1 VKRFVTWLL
10 AGIVV
15 IGLFAMLV
23 LWLRAL
29 NVNTGGGTSAPVVV
43 AVPTPSAPS
52 SPPRGDSS
60 IAAAPICALEGD
72 ARSPR
77 VQRLNELKNRAAIPL
92 PRDIDS
98 TVTMQA
104 LLAPGSDA
112 GRFNTRRAATISGYV
127 ADVKVGGV
135 ETVNCHADLPAD
147 RDTHIELT
155 LEPNNPDEAKH
166 VIVEVTPRWR
176 AELAQHGDDGV
187 GGASDHGD
195 AGAGAAAAR
204 RSVTSAGAGR
214 ELRRQPRQSSLV
226 ASPRQRR
233 SFARWMS
240 PRCPGTLH
248 SQGFNHTMTHSAGN
262 AVPVF
267 IARRRVGSHD
277 SFRWPIFFLAGEHE

>member
-1 VKRFVTWLL
+1 MKRFVTWLL

-77 VQRLNELKNRAAIPL
+77 VQRLNELKNRAAIPS

-98 TVTMQA
+98 TVTMEA

-135 ETVNCHADLPAD
+135 ETVNCHAELPAD

-176 AELAQHGDDGV
+176 AEMAQHGDDW
-187 GGASDHGD
+187 ST
-195 AGAGAAAAR
+195 AG
-204 RSVTSAGAGR
+204 
-214 ELRRQPRQSSLV
+214 LRRHLLGRWIEVSGWLLYDEEHEANAEHTHRGSANVWRATVWEVHPVSSLRLLDR
-226 ASPRQRR
+226 P
-233 SFARWMS
+233 
-240 PRCPGTLH
+240 P
-248 SQGFNHTMTHSAGN
+248 
-262 AVPVF
+262 
-267 IARRRVGSHD
+267 HD
-277 SFRWPIFFLAGEHE
+277 AP

>member
-1 VKRFVTWLL
+1 MKRFVTWLL

-77 VQRLNELKNRAAIPL
+77 VQRLNELKNRAAIPS

-98 TVTMQA
+98 TVTMEA

-135 ETVNCHADLPAD
+135 ETVNCHAELPAD

-176 AELAQHGDDGV
+176 AEMAQHGDDWSTPG
-187 GGASDHGD
+187 
-195 AGAGAAAAR
+195 
-204 RSVTSAGAGR
+204 
-214 ELRRQPRQSSLV
+214 LRRRLLG
-226 ASPRQRR
+226 
-233 SFARWMS
+233 RWLEVT
-240 PRCPGTLH
+240 GWLLY
-248 SQGFNHTMTHSAGN
+248 
-262 AVPVF
+262 
-267 IARRRVGSHD
+267 D
-277 SFRWPIFFLAGEHE
+277 EEHEANAQHTHRGRANVWRATVWEVHPITAMRVLERPPHDAP